1 MAKKM
6 KTLDKPL
13 LDRDGL
19 YRLLNLIK
27 GKIDNLPT
35 SDDVEHINSRI
46 DTLLG
51 KKEDGTVID
60 VTSAIDTFNEIK
72 EFLSGIEDTD
82 LQSLLDAVTNA
93 VSDEED
99 RASAAEDDLSD
110 RITTLEDIEVMTASE
125 VQSLWNEV
133 FEEP

>member
-1 MAKKM
+1 MVKKM
-6 KTLDKPL
+6 KTIDKPL

-19 YRLLNLIK
+19 DRLLTLIK

-35 SDDVEHINSRI
+35 SDAVEHINARI
-46 DTLLG
+46 DTLVG
-51 KKEDGTVID
+51 KKEDGTVVD

-110 RITTLEDIEVMTASE
+110 RITTLENIEVMTASE
-125 VQSLWNEV
+125 VQSAWDEV
-133 FEEP
+133 FNE